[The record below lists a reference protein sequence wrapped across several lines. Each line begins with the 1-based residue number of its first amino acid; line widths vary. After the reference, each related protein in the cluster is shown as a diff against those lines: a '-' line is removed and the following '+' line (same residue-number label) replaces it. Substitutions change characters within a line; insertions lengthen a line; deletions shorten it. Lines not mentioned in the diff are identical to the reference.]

1 MCIGRIAAIVYKD
14 IIEALRNKTIL
25 IAIFL
30 PVAAPCSRCPR
41 QSPTTPGFP
50 VGVAGSERTRLAQ
63 FLETAAPILSSQPNM
78 RN

>member
-30 PVAAPCSRCPR
+30 PVAASLFLAVLDNP
-41 QSPTTPGFP
+41 QHAQGFP
-50 VGVAGSERTRLAQ
+50 EWFAGSERTRLAL
-63 FLETAAPILSSQPNM
+63 FL
-78 RN
+78 

>member
-30 PVAAPCSRCPR
+30 PVAASLFLAALDNHQQPPV
-41 QSPTTPGFP
+41 FP
-50 VGVAGSERTRLAQ
+50 VSVAGSE
-63 FLETAAPILSSQPNM
+63 
-78 RN
+78 